1 MVDLSM
7 SQARL
12 QLTALVRRAA
22 SDHQRTTITDQGQPA
37 AVLVNAEELADLDE
51 ALALSEYRARQASG
65 EQRMI
70 PHEEALRRLSHEP
83 PDPSGHVGTST
94 PLA

>member
-7 SQARL
+7 SQARMRL
-12 QLTALVRRAA
+12 SALVRRAA
-22 SDHQRTTITDQGQPA
+22 SDHERTTITDHGEPA
-37 AVLVNAEELADLDE
+37 AVLVNAEELADLE
-51 ALALSEYRARQASG
+51 ESVALSEYQARRASG

-70 PHEEALRRLSHEP
+70 PHAEAMRRLSREP
-83 PDPSGHVGTST
+83 GGSMGANT